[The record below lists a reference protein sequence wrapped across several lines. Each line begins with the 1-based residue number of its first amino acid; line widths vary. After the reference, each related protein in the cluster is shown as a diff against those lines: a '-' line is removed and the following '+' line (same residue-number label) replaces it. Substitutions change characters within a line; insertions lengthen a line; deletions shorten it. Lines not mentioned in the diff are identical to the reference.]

1 MEPSRATVLRRV
13 LAWLIP
19 AAACGAGLD
28 AALILLKASKAPYPD
43 PALPLFLLLLAA
55 CSSLTWLTSPAWL
68 AGAVC
73 AGSAFVMSAA
83 ASVNTGHEALPFF
96 AANGIL
102 AIVCAVRARKAN
114 ARLRQLDRT
123 IEDLEEQRQIKE
135 QTLAAASK
143 TEETLKRKHA
153 RYVQLQAIAERLS
166 SLTALETIAD
176 LAVESAYSLIGK
188 SDACMFFLLDMDKQL
203 LSLFA
208 SKRQTGLSSIRTK
221 HGDQFDRY
229 VLRTHRPLLVND
241 VKRDFRFSVGLE
253 PDRPIGSV
261 IACPLLMGQSAEGLL
276 RLDSQR
282 SGAYTQDDLRF
293 LDILMDLVATAVTN
307 ARLFARTQQLALTDG
322 LTALALRRPFMDQL
336 GREISRSARSGEPM
350 AICIADVDNFKRF
363 NDTYGHT
370 AGDLILRAVAE
381 VLRSC
386 TPEGSMAARFGGEE
400 FALLLPRMGIEAA
413 AKIADGFRQG
423 VEHGVRQAPGAYG
436 TVTVSLGVAAFPQDG
451 SADLELIRS
460 ADQRLYEAKK
470 RGRNRVCSA

>member
-1 MEPSRATVLRRV
+1 MEPSRATLVRRV

-19 AAACGAGLD
+19 VAACGAGL
-28 AALILLKASKAPYPD
+28 AAAWILLKSPSESPYPS
-43 PALPLFLLLLAA
+43 LTFLLLLLASF
-55 CSSLTWLTSPAWL
+55 SSLTWLTSPAWL
-68 AGAVC
+68 AGAIC
-73 AGSAFVMSAA
+73 AASAFVMGAA
-83 ASVNTGHEALPFF
+83 ASSDAGYEALPFF

-102 AIVCAVRARKAN
+102 AIVCAVRARKIDN
-114 ARLRQLDRT
+114 RLRQLDRT

-135 QTLAAASK
+135 QALAVVSK
-143 TEETLKRKHA
+143 TEETLNRKHA

-166 SLTALETIAD
+166 SLTTLETIAE

-188 SDACMFFLLDMDKQL
+188 SDACMLFLLDPDRQL
-203 LSLFA
+203 LTLFA
-208 SKRQTGLSSIRTK
+208 SKRQTGLSAIRTK
-221 HGDQFDRY
+221 HGDQFDRF

-241 VKRDFRFSVGLE
+241 VRRDFRFSVGLE
-253 PDRPIGSV
+253 ADRPIGSV

-276 RLDSQR
+276 RLDSPR

-322 LTALALRRPFMDQL
+322 LTSLALRRPFMEKL
-336 GREISRSARSGEPM
+336 GQEISRSARSGEPM
-350 AICIADVDNFKRF
+350 AVCIADVDNFKRF

-381 VLRSC
+381 VLRSGA
-386 TPEGSMAARFGGEE
+386 PEGSMAARFGGEE
-400 FALLLPRMGIEAA
+400 FALLLPRMGIEEA
-413 AKIADGFRQG
+413 AKVADGFRQG
-423 VEHGVRQAPGAYG
+423 VEHGVRQAPGAHG
-436 TVTVSLGVAAFPQDG
+436 TVTISLGVAAFPQDG
-451 SADLELIRS
+451 TADLELIRS